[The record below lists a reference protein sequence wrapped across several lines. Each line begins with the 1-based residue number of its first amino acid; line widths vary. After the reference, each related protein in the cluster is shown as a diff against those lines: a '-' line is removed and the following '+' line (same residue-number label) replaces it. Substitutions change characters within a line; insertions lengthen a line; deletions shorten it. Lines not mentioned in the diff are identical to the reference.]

1 MAREEKFALPD
12 LELSG
17 SNFAGQVLADAQGV
31 AVEFVDYEEGPPF
44 VEAVG
49 ADDVYG
55 LWDLGWDR
63 SWWCLCQW
71 GIADG
76 DSVPPRRRASSS

>member
-17 SNFAGQVLADAQGV
+17 SNFAGLVLADTQGV
-31 AVEFVDYEEGPPF
+31 AVEFVDREEGLAF

-55 LWDLGWDR
+55 LGICGGIDLGVVFVN
-63 SWWCLCQW
+63 
-71 GIADG
+71 G
-76 DSVPPRRRASSS
+76 DCRR